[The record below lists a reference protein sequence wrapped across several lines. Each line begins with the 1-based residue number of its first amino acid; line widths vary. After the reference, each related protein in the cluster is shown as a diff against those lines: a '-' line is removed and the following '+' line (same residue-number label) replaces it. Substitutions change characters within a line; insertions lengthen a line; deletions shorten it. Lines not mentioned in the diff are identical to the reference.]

1 MAYLFSR
8 LAFMLI
14 GLLFAL
20 GTAPSQAADA
30 YSPEEL
36 EQLVAP
42 IALYPDPLLSQVLMA
57 STYPLEI
64 VEAARWRA
72 GQPQNLSDQQLSG
85 LLANKPWDPS
95 VKSVAAFPDVLEM
108 MNEKI
113 SWTGQL
119 GNAFLDQQEDVMAAV
134 QRLRARAQA
143 AGNLQSGPQ
152 QTVTVSGSPSIIAI
166 APVQPDTI
174 YVPIYN
180 PIVIYGPWPYPGYL
194 PYYWH
199 PPRYVVRGPVITF
212 TAAFI
217 VGGVLWS
224 SYDWRH
230 RRFDINVNR
239 YNRFNR
245 THITGPV
252 WHREFEQRRAA
263 AYRHEA
269 IREHYGNPRHAAPP
283 GSMHDRPG
291 PEHAGPPPAGNRSS
305 FGHTPPGQGV
315 TRTPPPAEAPRAQTQ
330 TRASQPP
337 PTMRQ
342 PQQAPQQRPPQQQP
356 QARPQP
362 QAPQQPHRAPGGER
376 PANVTRTHEFH
387 NEAAHAR
394 PPAERQAQRQE
405 HRQEHRQS
413 HAPASERHERNG
425 GDR

>member
-8 LAFMLI
+8 LAFVLI

-20 GTAPSQAADA
+20 GAIPSQAADA

-72 GQPQNLSDQQLSG
+72 GQPQSLSDRQLSG
-85 LLANKPWDPS
+85 LLADKPWDPS
-95 VKSVAAFPDVLEM
+95 VKAVAAFPDVLEM

-152 QTVTVSGSPSIIAI
+152 QTVTVSGSPSVIAI
-166 APVQPDTI
+166 APAQPDTI

-180 PIVIYGPWPYPGYL
+180 PTVIYGPWPYPGYV

-212 TAAFI
+212 STAFI

-224 SYDWRH
+224 TYDWHH
-230 RRFDINVNR
+230 RRFDINVHR

-245 THITGPV
+245 ARITGPI

-263 AYRHEA
+263 AHRHA
-269 IREHYGNPRHAAPP
+269 TIREHYGNPRHTSPP
-283 GSMHDRPG
+283 GPMPDRPG
-291 PEHAGPPPAGNRSS
+291 PRHAGPPADNRSS
-305 FGHTPPGQGV
+305 FGHAPPGQGV
-315 TRTPPPAEAPRAQTQ
+315 TRTPPPAEAPHGQIH
-330 TRASQPP
+330 TRTSQPP
-337 PTMRQ
+337 SSSMQQ
-342 PQQAPQQRPPQQQP
+342 PQQQPQQRPPQQQS

-362 QAPQQPHRAPGGER
+362 HQPPHRAPGGER

-405 HRQEHRQS
+405 HRQEYRQS
-413 HAPASERHERNG
+413 HAPASGHHERNG

>member
-8 LAFMLI
+8 LAFVLI

-20 GTAPSQAADA
+20 GAVPSQAADA

-72 GQPQNLSDQQLSG
+72 GQPQSLSDQQLSG
-85 LLANKPWDPS
+85 LLADKPWDPS
-95 VKSVAAFPDVLEM
+95 VKAVAAFPDVLEM

-119 GNAFLDQQEDVMAAV
+119 GDAFLDQQEDVMAAV

-152 QTVTVSGSPSIIAI
+152 QTVTVSGSPSVIAI
-166 APVQPDTI
+166 APAQPDTI

-180 PIVIYGPWPYPGYL
+180 PVVIYGPWPYPGYL

-212 TAAFI
+212 TTAFI

-224 SYDWRH
+224 TYNWHH

-269 IREHYGNPRHAAPP
+269 IREHYGNPRNAVPRGP
-283 GSMHDRPG
+283 MPTRPG
-291 PEHAGPPPAGNRSS
+291 PEHAGPPAGGRSS
-305 FGHTPPGQGV
+305 FGHTPPGQSV
-315 TRTPPPAEAPRAQTQ
+315 TRTPPPAEAPHAQTH
-330 TRASQPP
+330 TRTSQPP
-337 PTMRQ
+337 SAMQQSQRQ
-342 PQQAPQQRPPQQQP
+342 PQQTQQRPPQQQP
-356 QARPQP
+356 QARPQ
-362 QAPQQPHRAPGGER
+362 QPPHHAPGGER
-376 PANVTRTHEFH
+376 PANVIRTHEFH

-405 HRQEHRQS
+405 HKQEYRQS

>member
-8 LAFMLI
+8 LAFVLI

-20 GTAPSQAADA
+20 GAVPSQAADA

-57 STYPLEI
+57 STYPLQI

-72 GQPQNLSDQQLSG
+72 GQPQNLSDQQLAG
-85 LLANKPWDPS
+85 LLADEPWDPS
-95 VKSVAAFPDVLEM
+95 VKAVAAFPDVLEM

-113 SWTGQL
+113 SWTGRL

-143 AGNLQSGPQ
+143 AGNLQSGSQ
-152 QTVTVSGSPSIIAI
+152 QTVTVSGSPSVIAI
-166 APVQPDTI
+166 APAQPDTI

-180 PIVIYGPWPYPGYL
+180 PTVIYGPWPYPGYV

-212 TAAFI
+212 STAFI

-224 SYDWRH
+224 TYDWHH
-230 RRFDINVNR
+230 RRFNINVNR
-239 YNRFNR
+239 YNHFNR
-245 THITGPV
+245 AHITGPI
-252 WHREFEQRRAA
+252 WHREFEQRRIAA
-263 AYRHEA
+263 HRRAT

-283 GSMHDRPG
+283 GPAHG
-291 PEHAGPPPAGNRSS
+291 PEHGGPPPAGNHSG
-305 FGHTPPGQGV
+305 FGHTPPGQGSGHV
-315 TRTPPPAEAPRAQTQ
+315 PPP
-330 TRASQPP
+330 
-337 PTMRQ
+337 
-342 PQQAPQQRPPQQQP
+342 
-356 QARPQP
+356 
-362 QAPQQPHRAPGGER
+362 
-376 PANVTRTHEFH
+376 

-405 HRQEHRQS
+405 HRQEHRQEYRQS